1 MELDFGAMTGFIAA
15 HSAWAMPLI
24 FLVSFGESF
33 AFVSLLIPGTT
44 ILAACGA
51 LVPGGTLPLLPLLAG
66 AILGAVLGDGISYW
80 LGRRYGSAIVR
91 SWPLSRHP
99 ETVRKG
105 EAFLRRHGTAG
116 IAIGRFIGPCR
127 ALVPLLAGIAKM
139 NRRAFWLANVGSAL
153 VWAPAIM
160 LPGAAMGWIADRS
173 GVPGW
178 WLLGIIAG
186 VAALAGGLIAFRRRG
201 LLRSA
206 GPG

>member
-1 MELDFGAMTGFIAA
+1 MELDFGAMTSFIAA

-80 LGRRYGSAIVR
+80 LGRRYGSVIVR

-139 NRRAFWLANVGSAL
+139 DRRAFWLANVGSAL

-160 LPGAAMGWIADRS
+160 LPGAAMGWVADQS
-173 GVPGW
+173 GIPGW
-178 WLLGIIAG
+178 WLLGIVAG
-186 VAALAGGLIAFRRRG
+186 VAALVGGLIAFRRRS